1 VATGRGSR
9 PQRALGRIVYAKCR
23 SLGGTVVGAGRRR
36 RSVPRVGLIGRL
48 ALAAAAAYYVAMSL
62 ATGSPLGAHIIHAAA
77 LSAGGLVV
85 DAARQ
90 KAIAVDDETVILFD
104 TSGIDE
110 RDREILR
117 ALTEAGPM
125 GVSELARKLGL
136 SKSVVSRKLRKLAEM
151 GLVEKKVVDGRPVY
165 TAKTG

>member
-1 VATGRGSR
+1 MARIAYAEGGVVGRKVAGSR
-9 PQRALGRIVYAKCR
+9 RAGPRI
-23 SLGGTVVGAGRRR
+23 
-36 RSVPRVGLIGRL
+36 GLVGRL
-48 ALAAAAAYYVAMSL
+48 ALAAAAAYYVAASV
-62 ATGSPLGAHIIHAAA
+62 ASGSPLGAHIIHAAV

-90 KAIAVDDETVILFD
+90 KTIAVDEETVILFD

-117 ALTEAGPM
+117 VLSEAGPM

-151 GLVEKKVVDGRPVY
+151 GLVEKIVEDGRPMY
-165 TAKTG
+165 TVKSG